1 MCDGDQK
8 FFGWQIFM
16 FELAMGA
23 FIYTWTLLCGQ
34 QNIAW
39 KLQSVPANTVPLHV
53 TGTSASTRLTTCH
66 MNQWTGSCFLWG
78 CSSLTFPFEGYRI
91 IQNTN
96 WIVYFF
102 KIIYCGDKWFSG
114 GQIVQFLP
122 LSPLG
127 WRGIVVTVWAG
138 GRLGGRLPN
147 LRNPYLCNRLM
158 DFLRSKFYGI
168 V

>member
-1 MCDGDQK
+1 MPYLSK
-8 FFGWQIFM
+8 SLFNTIVRVSFSTKTNVWWWSEIFWM
-16 FELAMGA
+16 TNFHVWTGHGC
-23 FIYTWTLLCGQ
+23 IYTWTLLCGQ

-66 MNQWTGSCFLWG
+66 MNQWTGSCFPWG

-114 GQIVQFLP
+114 GQIVQFFVK
-122 LSPLG
+122 LSQ
-127 WRGIVVTVWAG
+127 G
-138 GRLGGRLPN
+138 GCWSTCTL
-147 LRNPYLCNRLM
+147 LM
-158 DFLRSKFYGI
+158 FSQY
-168 V
+168 